1 MDVKQIYKLVND
13 ISSQILGD
21 SIILEEDLSNLVDV
35 GNAIQGTDNVDNYV
49 NKLVHHIGKVVFDDR
64 KYTGNVPSV
73 LMDSWEFGSVMQ
85 RIGVELFEAQENDTW
100 KLVDG
105 QSYDANVFH
114 QPDVHSSF
122 YDSKVTFEIPVSF
135 AERQVKDSFSNA
147 TQMNGFLS
155 MITTAVDNSM
165 SIKLDE
171 LIMRTLNN
179 MTANAL
185 LAENGVTR
193 VNLLALYN
201 DTYGQKLKANKALND
216 RDFLLFA
223 NGLINTYSDRLSK
236 ISTLFN
242 VKGKARFSPKS
253 KQHIVMLSD
262 FMTNSDNLLRANVM
276 NKELTEIN
284 GVKVDTVP
292 YWQGSGTNYE
302 FNDISAIN
310 VKANDGS
317 GTAKTVNQSGIV
329 GIMFDRNAV
338 GVSNLDRRVT
348 TNYNAKAEFYT
359 NFYKADSSYYND
371 LSQNYVAFV
380 IQDVDTGA

>member
-1 MDVKQIYKLVND
+1 MEVKQIYELVND
-13 ISSQILGD
+13 ITSQILGEEV
-21 SIILEEDLSNLVDV
+21 ILQEDLSNLVDV
-35 GNAIQGTDNVDNYV
+35 GNAILGTDNVDNYV

-85 RIGVELFEAQENDTW
+85 RIGVELFEAEENESW

-105 QSYDANVFH
+105 QSYDSNVFH
-114 QPDVHSSF
+114 QPDIHASF

-135 AERQVKDSFSNA
+135 AERQVKESFSNA

-155 MITTAVDNSM
+155 MITTAVDNSL

-185 LAENGVTR
+185 LGSGATKI
-193 VNLLALYN
+193 NLLEMYN
-201 DTYGQKLKANKALND
+201 ETYTQTLEADKALND
-216 RDFLLFA
+216 KDFLLFA

-242 VKGKARFSPKS
+242 VKGKARFSPKN
-253 KQHIVMLSD
+253 KQHIVLLSD
-262 FMTNSDNLLRANVM
+262 FMTNSDSLLRSNVR
-276 NKELTEIN
+276 NKELTEIR
-284 GVKVDTVP
+284 GVKLDTVP
-292 YWQGSGTNYE
+292 YWQGSGENYSFE
-302 FNDISAIN
+302 DISSIN
-310 VKANDGS
+310 VKANDGTA
-317 GTAKTVNQSGIV
+317 TAKAVNESGIIGV
-329 GIMFDRNAV
+329 MFDRNAV

-371 LSQNYVAFV
+371 LSQNYLVFV
-380 IQDVDTGA
+380 IQDETTP